1 MNNNR
6 HHTEN
11 DLETM
16 IEESMLFDI
25 HNPIG
30 ERDVEM
36 STNFIEDSGVDGFMS
51 SSAFANNTDDDS
63 FFRFRRNLSSSNDLY
78 SSNINMTTMT
88 TSKSMSL
95 LSNESSRVRDI
106 FYCSNYFDLNDIL
119 SQTIRLSVK
128 FQRTIPKLG
137 YLDPSQQHHQEESSD
152 DNMTSHDIAIGTKLE
167 LPLWMVKE
175 LNGDRA
181 VMVKLPKG
189 YNLIYREILEA
200 DANCVN
206 LHKLGPNYYLSG
218 RHLTGMNLAESED
231 VAISML
237 RTFKQRFRRLVNFAL
252 SGNTCGRSGVGTNG
266 SLSNMDDNGDSL
278 HESTCSSISK
288 LDSMIKTD
296 QHERFLRETGSKG
309 PTSITDETLNDMNQ
323 FVSRLDNWEREL
335 LNVGR
340 RLASQM
346 KLWENRELIR
356 IRANEMVINLRKRKI
371 LLKTTIAT
379 E

>member
-16 IEESMLFDI
+16 MEESMLYDI
-25 HNPIG
+25 DNPID
-30 ERDVEM
+30 EQDVEM
-36 STNFIEDSGVDGFMS
+36 STNCIEDSGVGGFMS
-51 SSAFANNTDDDS
+51 STFTNNIDDP
-63 FFRFRRNLSSSNDLY
+63 FFRSRQNLSSLESSDLY
-78 SSNINMTTMT
+78 RTNINMTTMT
-88 TSKSMSL
+88 SSKSMSL
-95 LSNESSRVRDI
+95 LSDQSSSRVRDI

-137 YLDPSQQHHQEESSD
+137 YLDPSQQQQHQEDCTSD
-152 DNMTSHDIAIGTKLE
+152 LINHEIVIGTKLE
-167 LPLWMVKE
+167 LPLWIVKE

-181 VMVKLPKG
+181 VTVNLPKG
-189 YNLIYREILEA
+189 YNLIYRGILEA

-206 LHKLGPNYYLSG
+206 LHKLGPNYYLTG
-218 RHLTGMNLAESED
+218 RHLTGMNLSESED
-231 VAISML
+231 VAVSML
-237 RTFKQRFRRLVNFAL
+237 STFKQRFRRLVNFAL
-252 SGNTCGRSGVGTNG
+252 SGNTSGRSGTNG
-266 SLSNMDDNGDSL
+266 SISNMDDNGNSL

-323 FVSRLDNWEREL
+323 FVGRLDNWEREL

-346 KLWENRELIR
+346 KSWENRDLIR
-356 IRANEMVINLRKRKI
+356 IKANEMVLNLRKRKI
-371 LLKTTIAT
+371 LLNTHSDRLI
-379 E
+379 